1 MSTSAPSPKLPAWI
15 FYASD
20 LALLA
25 AAVFIAAQAP
35 RPLPNTAIFAIVAC
49 VIAGAILATIP
60 RLVAYEREKN
70 ATLDERQSALEGL
83 SQTIANSAEQIS
95 VAATGLHSIAELT
108 HKNLRHAEQLP
119 HKLQEKI
126 AEFQAQLA
134 NAGDAE
140 KEELEKE
147 LAALRSSESER
158 LESVSDRVAKSV
170 AEFAR
175 LHAQFQKQ
183 IAAAS
188 AALISP
194 PTPGTAT
201 NPPAS
206 TLSTPP
212 IAKKAH
218 APAPASTTPP
228 IFAPP
233 DAVPENTEAHPPVSP
248 SWSAKTSRPLGRED
262 IPSVAFSNP
271 VTSVTAREIPPDEP
285 APVKPVEIAPLVPD
299 SHSPYPEHLVANS
312 KPTPGATEPV
322 PVTLM
327 TAGSA
332 STPPITKPARR
343 RPEKKPVDTAA
354 GDLLGLEIPE
364 TPDRSTTKPATIG
377 SLVSEFAQLS
387 PEEISPAP
395 ALAADGAT
403 RLLVTAYIGIG
414 NRLFIRGDGPGL
426 SWEKGT
432 PLHFVSIGKWRWEAA
447 NVNAPVHFKLY
458 KNDEIECAALGL
470 QTLAPG
476 HQQELAAAF

>member
-1 MSTSAPSPKLPAWI
+1 MPTSAPPPKLPAWI

-25 AAVFIAAQAP
+25 AAVFIAAQTP
-35 RPLPNTAIFAIVAC
+35 RPLPNSAIFAIVAC

-60 RLVAYEREKN
+60 RLVEYEREKN
-70 ATLDERQSALEGL
+70 AALDERQSALEGL

-95 VAATGLHSIAELT
+95 AAATGLHTIAELT

-134 NAGDAE
+134 NAGDTE

-175 LHAQFQKQ
+175 LQTQLQKQ
-183 IAAAS
+183 LAAGS
-188 AALISP
+188 AALTP
-194 PTPGTAT
+194 PTASPAPAATAF
-201 NPPAS
+201 
-206 TLSTPP
+206 STPP
-212 IAKKAH
+212 IPKRARE
-218 APAPASTTPP
+218 P
-228 IFAPP
+228 
-233 DAVPENTEAHPPVSP
+233 AVPGATPAVFAAPEATREN
-248 SWSAKTSRPLGRED
+248 
-262 IPSVAFSNP
+262 SVAPFLPSSLPQKPARPPRRDEAQPGGFANP

-285 APVKPVEIAPLVPD
+285 APVKPHEIAPVVPD
-299 SHSPYPEHLVANS
+299 SHSPYPEHVVANAKIATTHPFVPAS
-312 KPTPGATEPV
+312 AGTTPPTPAPQPARKRAEKKNSETPAENLLGFEISDAPDAPE
-322 PVTLM
+322 
-327 TAGSA
+327 ASA
-332 STPPITKPARR
+332 S
-343 RPEKKPVDTAA
+343 
-354 GDLLGLEIPE
+354 
-364 TPDRSTTKPATIG
+364 KPATIG
-377 SLVSEFAQLS
+377 ALVSEFAQLS
-387 PEEISPAP
+387 PEEINPAP

-414 NRLFIRGDGPGL
+414 NRLFIRGEGPGL
-426 SWEKGT
+426 SWEKGI

-447 NVNAPVHFKLY
+447 NVVAPVQFKLY
-458 KNDEIECAALGL
+458 KNDETECASLGL

-476 HQQELAAAF
+476 HQQELSAAF